1 MMKFFISLAILFST
15 FVNSQKKI
23 NGISFVASNR
33 IVSEKEIKPVIK
45 INANWVTLMPF
56 AFLKTET
63 NTNIVYDDE
72 RQWWGERKIGVE
84 QTAALFH
91 NQAIKVMIKPQ
102 IWIPNGFTGNIKMKS
117 EKDWQILENNYQK
130 FILEYALLAQKTNC
144 EMFCIGTELNKFVN
158 ARPDFWNQLI
168 KKIRLIYNGKI
179 TYAENWDKFQNVPFI
194 KYLDFIGIDAYFPL
208 SDQKTPD
215 IDSLSIAWVPIKSQ
229 IKKLSKKFNKP
240 ILFTEFG
247 YQSKDFTA
255 KEPWNHSQ
263 QADVNLVAQQNA
275 LAVVLATF
283 WKEKWFAGGFLW
295 KWYDNYEQVGG
306 SKDSDYTIQNKPAEL
321 VLEKFYK
328 E

>member
-1 MMKFFISLAILFST
+1 MLLLIGLST
-15 FVNSQKKI
+15 NAQKKI

-33 IVSEKEIKPVIK
+33 IVSDREITPVIK

-91 NQAIKVMIKPQ
+91 NQEIKVMIKPQ
-102 IWIPNGFTGNIKMKS
+102 IWIPNGFTGNIKMKT
-117 EKDWQILENNYQK
+117 EQDWQILENNYQK

-144 EMFCIGTELNKFVN
+144 EMFCIGTELNEFVN
-158 ARPDFWNQLI
+158 ARPHFWHQLI
-168 KKIRLIYNGKI
+168 KKIRLTFNGKI
-179 TYAENWDKFQNVPFI
+179 TYAENWDTFQNVPFI
-194 KYLDFIGIDAYFPL
+194 KYLDIIGIDAYFPL

-215 IDSLSIAWVPIKSQ
+215 IDCLSIAWIPIKSK

-247 YQSKDFTA
+247 YQSKDFAA
-255 KEPWNHSQ
+255 KEPWNHNQ
-263 QADVNLVAQQNA
+263 QANLNLVAQQNA